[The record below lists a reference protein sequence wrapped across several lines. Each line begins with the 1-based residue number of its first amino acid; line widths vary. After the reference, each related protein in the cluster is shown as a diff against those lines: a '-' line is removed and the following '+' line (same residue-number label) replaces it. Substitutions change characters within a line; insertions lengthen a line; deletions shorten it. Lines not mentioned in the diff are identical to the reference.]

1 MKRYLFFLTLAV
13 AAAAAPAGA
22 LAAAQPSAASLA
34 AQSCKTQQAQL
45 GATLFKTTYGTKSLA
60 NAYGKC
66 VSKATQAAQAALQN
80 AAQTCK
86 AEQAQAPA
94 AFAAAHNGKSFDQVY
109 GGNQAKGKGA
119 DANAYGKCVS
129 GKATAANQQLTQKTV
144 AAGKACKA
152 ELAASKT
159 TFAATYGT
167 KANAFGVC
175 VSRKASGK

>member
-1 MKRYLFFLTLAV
+1 MKRYVFFLAPSV
-13 AAAAAPAGA
+13 AAACSVGA
-22 LAAAQPSAASLA
+22 LAAGQPSAASLA
-34 AQSCKTQQAQL
+34 AQSCKSQQAQL
-45 GATLFKTTYGTKSLA
+45 GATFKTTYGTKSLA

-80 AAQTCK
+80 AAQTCT

-94 AFAAAHNGKSFDQVY
+94 DFAAQHNGQSFVQVY

-129 GKATAANQQLTQKTV
+129 TKATAASQQSTQNTV
-144 AAGKACKA
+144 AAAKACKA

-159 TFAATYGT
+159 NFAAAYGS
-167 KANAFGVC
+167 KANAFGIC
-175 VSRKASGK
+175 VSRKASGE